1 VTQANANKKTGFDDL
16 FSVPCESMGGCSG
29 DSGVPCVPEVSGS
42 FGMTA
47 THTASHAAVPP
58 AVDLPAAPQALYK
71 DNLVKSLVS
80 KDLEVSPGT
89 AQQHWQH
96 VCSTGTLPAVHACR
110 CAQCA
115 SQQLP
120 SPLLCTPAEV
130 SLPPFLPPSTLGPLP
145 PGL

>member
-1 VTQANANKKTGFDDL
+1 VQATANKKSGFDDL

-47 THTASHAAVPP
+47 THNASHAAVPP
-58 AVDLPAAPQALYK
+58 AVDLPAAPMYK

-89 AQQHWQH
+89 
-96 VCSTGTLPAVHACR
+96 GPAAVPACVSPSK
-110 CAQCA
+110 CASGCPCMQQCA
-115 SQQLP
+115 MCASRRY
-120 SPLLCTPAEV
+120 SR
-130 SLPPFLPPSTLGPLP
+130 
-145 PGL
+145 